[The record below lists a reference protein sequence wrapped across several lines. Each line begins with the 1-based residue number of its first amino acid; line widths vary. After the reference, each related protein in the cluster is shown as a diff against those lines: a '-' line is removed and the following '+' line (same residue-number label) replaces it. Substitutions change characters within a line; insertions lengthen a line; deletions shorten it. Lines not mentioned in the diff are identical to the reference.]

1 MKIEKITIKNFKV
14 FKDAVFDDLGSM
26 TVLVGA
32 NGTGKSTF
40 FDMLG
45 FLKDALF
52 HNVSVA
58 LSKRGGYKEVISRGV
73 SGNIE
78 FEIKFREPSGKLA
91 TYFLAIGLENNKPI
105 VLREILKFRR
115 GSGGQPWHFL
125 DFTKG
130 EGEAITNEDNY
141 DNIKFVDIKREQ
153 QTLTS
158 PDTLAIKGLGQ
169 FKKFKVV
176 NAFREMIEKWHVSDF
191 HISAARNVQ
200 DDGYAEHLSEE
211 GDNLPLVTKY
221 IYEHHPDIFNI
232 ILHKMSVRVPG
243 ISQVEAKPME
253 DGRLVLKFK
262 DGTFKDPFVARYVS
276 DGTIKMFAYLI
287 LLHDPTPH
295 NLLCIEEP
303 ENQLYPE
310 LMAQLSEEFRQ
321 YGDRGGQ
328 IFVTTHSP
336 DFLNGVN
343 LDEIFWLEKA
353 NGFSGIHKAGNYPEL
368 VKLIKEGDKPGYL
381 WKQKLFKGI
390 NL

>member
-14 FKDAVFDDLGSM
+14 FKNAVFDDLGSM

-40 FDMLG
+40 FDVLG

-91 TYFLAIGLENNKPI
+91 TYFLAIGLENSKPI

-130 EGEAITNEDNY
+130 EGEAIANEDNY
-141 DNIKFVDIKREQ
+141 DNIKFVDIKREE

-232 ILHKMSVRVPG
+232 ILHKMAVRVPG

-310 LMAQLSEEFRQ
+310 LMAQLSEEFRA

-343 LDEIFWLEKA
+343 LDEIFWLEKV
-353 NGFSGIHKAGNYPEL
+353 NGFSSIHKASNYAEL

>member
-40 FDMLG
+40 FDVLG

>member
-1 MKIEKITIKNFKV
+1 MKIEKITIRNFKV
-14 FKDAVFDDLGSM
+14 FKNAVFDNLGSM

-32 NGTGKSTF
+32 NGSGKTTF
-40 FDMLG
+40 FDVLG

-52 HNVSVA
+52 HNVGAA
-58 LSKRGGYKEVISRGV
+58 LSRRGGFKEVISRGV
-73 SGNIE
+73 EGNIE
-78 FEIKFREPSGKLA
+78 FELKFREPTGKLA
-91 TYFLAIGLENNKPI
+91 TYYLSIGLDGGKPM
-105 VLREILKFRR
+105 VNREILKFRR

-125 DFTKG
+125 DFAKG

-141 DNIKFVDIKREQ
+141 DDIKFVDIKREP

-169 FKKFKVV
+169 FKKFRVV
-176 NAFREMIEKWHVSDF
+176 NAFREMIENWHVSDF
-191 HISAARNVQ
+191 HISAARNIQ
-200 DDGYAEHLSEE
+200 DDGYAEHLSVD
-211 GDNLPLVTKY
+211 GGNLPLVTKF
-221 IYEHHPDIFNI
+221 IYENHNEIFNV
-232 ILHKMSVRVPG
+232 ILEKMAARVPG
-243 ISQVEAKPME
+243 ISEVEAKPME
-253 DGRLVLKFK
+253 DGRLVLKFQ
-262 DGTFKDPFVARYVS
+262 DGSFKDPFVARYVS
-276 DGTIKMFAYLI
+276 DGTIKMFAYLV

-310 LMAQLSEEFRQ
+310 LMTELSEEFRE

-336 DFLNGVN
+336 DFLNGIN
-343 LDEIFWLEKA
+343 LDEIFWLEKQD
-353 NGFSGIHKAGNYPEL
+353 GFSIIHKASNYPEL
-368 VKLIKEGDKPGYL
+368 VALIKEGDKPGYL